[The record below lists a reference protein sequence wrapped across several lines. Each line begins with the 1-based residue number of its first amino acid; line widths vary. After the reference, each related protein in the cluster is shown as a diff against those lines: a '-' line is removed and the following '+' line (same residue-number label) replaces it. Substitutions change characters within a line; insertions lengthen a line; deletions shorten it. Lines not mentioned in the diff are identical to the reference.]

1 MIKNMIIPASR
12 VMLAILLTGFVILVS
27 FNEANSQKLNAFMS
41 YAVFSSP
48 ESGPYIETYLTVE
61 GTSVKY
67 IPNNNGKL
75 QAAIQV
81 IMLFKKGENI
91 VNYDKYE
98 LNSPEVED
106 TTNLRFS
113 FIDQQRY
120 SLANGEYEFE
130 IQIWDK
136 NRDAKPFNSVQPL
149 IVDIPSDKV
158 ALSGIQLL
166 ASYTK
171 SENPGILTKNG
182 YDLIPYI
189 FNYYPE
195 KVNKIT
201 FYAEIYNT
209 AKVLGEGEKYLVSYF
224 IETAG
229 KDKPLEK
236 YVSQKRETA
245 TQLNVIFSEFDI
257 SELPSGN
264 YNLVVKIKDKNNTLI
279 GRNQVF
285 IMRSNPKVQLR
296 FDDIAQ
302 LDVANTFA
310 SRIDNIDTLR
320 MFIRYLEPISVNQEV
335 NFAQVHL
342 ATSDLIT
349 LQKFFYKFWTERNE
363 LEPEREWVNYFTD
376 VNKVN
381 FAYSTIVLKGYES
394 DRGRTYLKYGPPN
407 AISENYNEPGTYP
420 YEIWHYYVLKD
431 GQRNKK
437 FVFYTKDIVTND
449 FTILHSDVNGEV
461 SNYRWQ
467 QVIYSR
473 VDAGFNIDKGVT
485 DDTWGGNSQ
494 KYFDLPR

>member
-1 MIKNMIIPASR
+1 MLKNIKIPAKKLLLGIS
-12 VMLAILLTGFVILVS
+12 LTGLILLVS
-27 FNEANSQKLNAFMS
+27 FNETYSQKLNAFMS

-48 ESGPYIETYLTVE
+48 ESGPYVETYLTVE

-75 QAAIQV
+75 QASIQV
-81 IMLFKKGENI
+81 IMLFRKGENI

-166 ASYTK
+166 ASYSK

-201 FYAEIYNT
+201 FYAEIYNA

-245 TQLNVIFSEFDI
+245 SQLNVIFSEFDI

-264 YNLVVKIKDKNNTLI
+264 YNLVVKLKDKNNTLI

-285 IMRSNPKVQLR
+285 YY
-296 FDDIAQ
+296 AQ
-302 LDVANTFA
+302 Q
-310 SRIDNIDTLR
+310 S
-320 MFIRYLEPISVNQEV
+320 
-335 NFAQVHL
+335 
-342 ATSDLIT
+342 
-349 LQKFFYKFWTERNE
+349 
-363 LEPEREWVNYFTD
+363 
-376 VNKVN
+376 
-381 FAYSTIVLKGYES
+381 
-394 DRGRTYLKYGPPN
+394 
-407 AISENYNEPGTYP
+407 
-420 YEIWHYYVLKD
+420 
-431 GQRNKK
+431 
-437 FVFYTKDIVTND
+437 
-449 FTILHSDVNGEV
+449 
-461 SNYRWQ
+461 
-467 QVIYSR
+467 
-473 VDAGFNIDKGVT
+473 
-485 DDTWGGNSQ
+485 
-494 KYFDLPR
+494 